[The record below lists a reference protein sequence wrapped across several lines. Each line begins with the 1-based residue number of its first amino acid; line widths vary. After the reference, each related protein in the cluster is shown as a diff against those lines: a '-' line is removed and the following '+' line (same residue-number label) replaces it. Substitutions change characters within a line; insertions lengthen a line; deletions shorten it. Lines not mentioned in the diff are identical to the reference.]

1 MGSKAAKPP
10 SSENQISL
18 QAAQWVVLLSADS
31 EEERVAARAGFEAWK
46 REDAEH
52 ARAAQRIEGFMVHV
66 HSLRDG
72 EEGRVRA
79 ARAALTATARP
90 RAKSHRAQA
99 TARALAVALVLGL
112 PSWLTLQGYTP
123 SRWMSDLSAPTG
135 QWISS
140 TLQDGTQLTLKS
152 ASAVNL
158 AYSADRRAITL
169 VEGEVLVDVA
179 RDPGR
184 PFWVETA
191 HGGVRALGTRF
202 VVRRENGATVVTM
215 LESRALAQAAKVPAE
230 AGPADHP
237 ANAVISAGQ
246 RARIT
251 ADSVEMLPGIDPAS
265 VDDAWKQ
272 HQLVAL
278 DRPLPEVLDELNR
291 HRPGTIRFDS
301 QGLNGI
307 KVSAVLPL
315 DDTDRALQLLV
326 TSLPALRVRTL
337 TPYLAIVDAPNTR

>member
-1 MGSKAAKPP
+1 MGSSAARPQ
-10 SSENQISL
+10 SSEDQISL
-18 QAAQWVVLLSADS
+18 QAARWVVLLSADS

-46 REDAEH
+46 RESANH
-52 ARAAQRIEGFMVHV
+52 ARAAQRIEGFMVRV
-66 HSLRDG
+66 QSLRDG
-72 EEGRVRA
+72 EEGSARA
-79 ARAALTATARP
+79 ARAALNATVRP
-90 RAKSHRAQA
+90 RAKPDRARA
-99 TARALAVALVLGL
+99 TARALALALVMGL
-112 PSWLTLQGYTP
+112 PSWLALQGHTP
-123 SRWMSDLSAPTG
+123 TRLMADLSAPTG
-135 QWISS
+135 QWTSS
-140 TLQDGTQLTLKS
+140 TLQDGTRLTLNS

-158 AYSADRRAITL
+158 EYSASRRTIKL

-202 VVRRENGATVVTM
+202 VVRREDGATVVTM
-215 LESRALAQAAKVPAE
+215 LESRALAQAARVPAD
-230 AGPADHP
+230 AAPADP
-237 ANAVISAGQ
+237 PNAVISAGQ

-251 ADSVEMLPGIDPAS
+251 ADSVEMLPGIDPIS
-265 VDDAWKQ
+265 VEDAWRR

-278 DRPLPEVLDELNR
+278 DRPLSEVLDELNR
-291 HRPGTIRFDS
+291 HRPGTIRFDR
-301 QGLNGI
+301 QGLEGI

-337 TPYLAIVDAPNTR
+337 TPYIVIVDASAAR